1 MNGAMMMM
9 LQKLP
14 TLLMATFK
22 LAGREKFQSHKSWL
36 SKYLL
41 QFSFPPAWREQI
53 LCNKNI
59 SKFSARYLQLCM
71 YACNA
76 AKAQRNNKGWV
87 GSMMLNTNGPTHQPR
102 QFWTFFHFGIFS
114 FLHHIAKVRSY
125 YTSRKSI
132 TSRPSLVM
140 F

>member
-1 MNGAMMMM
+1 MNGSMMMM

-22 LAGREKFQSHKSWL
+22 LAGREKKFKCHKSWL

-41 QFSFPPAWREQI
+41 QFSCPQAWREQI

-71 YACNA
+71 YVSNA
-76 AKAQRNNKGWV
+76 AKAQRNNEGWV
-87 GSMMLNTNGPTHQPR
+87 ND
-102 QFWTFFHFGIFS
+102 
-114 FLHHIAKVRSY
+114 A
-125 YTSRKSI
+125 
-132 TSRPSLVM
+132 
-140 F
+140 